1 MNVAVGLIA
10 AMFVGVGLVLQQHAA
25 EQAPKA
31 YFLRL
36 RLIAE
41 LLRQR
46 RWLAGIAIMVAGQV
60 LSAWTIGH
68 LSLSLAE
75 PLLATELIFALILA
89 VPLSGE
95 RLQKSEMLGAVL
107 LSAGV
112 AALSVS
118 RSINTQSLRFG
129 SAVYWPSAAVI
140 GAVALLLVR
149 AGWRRQGEQRAL
161 LTGTASGLIFGISDA
176 LTRQT
181 VQIISHHSI
190 LAVLTSWPAYCLVA
204 TSLVALWLMESSF
217 NAAPLH
223 ASLPAITAAEPVAGI
238 LLGVVVFGDVIHISP
253 GLIALQA
260 VGLVAL
266 VTGVILV
273 ARAPALSSL
282 RPTRLIPARPARAKP
297 AQASSGGEP
306 GRGTAALA
314 VPDGEPGRGTAAL
327 AVPDGEPGRGKA
339 AQAVPAASPAAARR
353 CWPFL
358 TASPAAPRRRWPFLT
373 ASPPAPSLPRLLPRA
388 RRYNHPAAA
397 PRPDG

>member
-1 MNVAVGLIA
+1 MNIGIGLVA
-10 AMFVGVGLVLQQHAA
+10 AMLVGVGLVLQQHAA

-46 RWLAGIAIMVAGQV
+46 RWLAGIAIMVAGQI

-75 PLLATELIFALILA
+75 PLLATELIFALIVA
-89 VPLSGE
+89 VPLSRE
-95 RLQKSEMLGAVL
+95 RLQKSEMIGAVL

-118 RSINTQSLRFG
+118 RSINTQGLRFG
-129 SAVYWPSAAVI
+129 SAAYWPAAAAI
-140 GAVALLLVR
+140 GAIALCLIR
-149 AGWRRQGEQRAL
+149 AGWRREGHQRAL

-181 VQIISHHSI
+181 LEIISRHS
-190 LAVLTSWPAYCLVA
+190 LVAALTSWPAYCLVA

-238 LLGVVVFGDVIHISP
+238 LLGVVVFGDVIHVSP

-260 VGLVAL
+260 IGLVAL

-282 RPTRLIPARPARAKP
+282 RPKRLLPVRPTRAKP
-297 AQASSGGEP
+297 AQSALQVGPAQPAVQVGSAQPPVQVGPAQVGLTQAESGREP
-306 GRGTAALA
+306 AGGRAG
-314 VPDGEPGRGTAAL
+314 
-327 AVPDGEPGRGKA
+327 
-339 AQAVPAASPAAARR
+339 AARLAAE
-353 CWPFL
+353 PVGAGL
-358 TASPAAPRRRWPFLT
+358 AAEPAQ
-373 ASPPAPSLPRLLPRA
+373 PAPE
-388 RRYNHPAAA
+388 
-397 PRPDG
+397 GEKV

>member
-1 MNVAVGLIA
+1 
-10 AMFVGVGLVLQQHAA
+10 
-25 EQAPKA
+25 
-31 YFLRL
+31 
-36 RLIAE
+36 
-41 LLRQR
+41 
-46 RWLAGIAIMVAGQV
+46 VAGQI

-75 PLLATELIFALILA
+75 PLLATELIFALIVA

-95 RLQKSEMLGAVL
+95 RLQKSEMFGAVL

-118 RSINTQSLRFG
+118 RSINTQGLRFG
-129 SAVYWPSAAVI
+129 SAAYWPAAAAI
-140 GAVALLLVR
+140 GAVALCLIR
-149 AGWRRQGEQRAL
+149 AGWRREAQQRAL

-181 VQIISHHSI
+181 VEIISRHSLI
-190 LAVLTSWPAYCLVA
+190 AVLTSWPAYCLVA
-204 TSLVALWLMESSF
+204 TSLVALWLMQGSF

-260 VGLVAL
+260 AGLVAL

-282 RPTRLIPARPARAKP
+282 RPKRLLPARPARAEPARTTPEGEP
-297 AQASSGGEP
+297 AQ
-306 GRGTAALA
+306 
-314 VPDGEPGRGTAAL
+314 
-327 AVPDGEPGRGKA
+327 
-339 AQAVPAASPAAARR
+339 
-353 CWPFL
+353 
-358 TASPAAPRRRWPFLT
+358 
-373 ASPPAPSLPRLLPRA
+373 PAPEGERV
-388 RRYNHPAAA
+388 
-397 PRPDG
+397 